1 MSRHTYLFVGSP
13 DDADAV
19 MRVIEAA
26 LAGSF
31 VTEPGSD
38 PYLRQDPIAV
48 YVGGHE
54 FDDDDI
60 DFPDGSPVPLAS
72 QYPCLIDVRDVTR
85 DNRRQEEVGA
95 RIFDAL
101 QAENRWK
108 LVYIDDMQKV
118 LRSHD
123 PSLG

>member
-1 MSRHTYLFVGSP
+1 MSRHTYLFVGSS
-13 DDADAV
+13 DDSAAV
-19 MRVIEAA
+19 MRVIETA

-48 YVGGHE
+48 YVGHHE

-72 QYPCLIDVRDVTR
+72 QYPLLIDVRDVTR
-85 DNRRQEEVGA
+85 DSRRQEEVAA

-101 QAENRWK
+101 QASNRWK
-108 LVYIDDMQKV
+108 LVLIDDMQKV
-118 LRSHD
+118 LRSYD
-123 PSLG
+123 PAG